1 MAQMR
6 SKLDGYL
13 TGELERIAHGFI
25 FTEGPV
31 WNPDGYLLFS
41 DMPGDI
47 RRRWSADGGVSV
59 VREPAN
65 KCNGMAYDHQG
76 RLLVCEHSTSRLVR
90 EDGAGAVEVL
100 ASSYD
105 GAELNSP
112 NDVVV
117 AFNGDIF
124 FSDPTYGRTADFGV
138 EREPQL
144 DFRGLY
150 RLSADGKLSLVDTDF
165 TQPNGLCFDP
175 DESVL
180 YVNDTE
186 RGVIVSYPR
195 LADGSLGPRSTFADG
210 IGEIDFELGV
220 VDGMKCDA
228 EGNVLV
234 TGPNGVWVF
243 DPAGSHIGV
252 IEVPEVVGNLNWGG
266 SDWSTLYITAS
277 TSVFRVETAMTGAPV
292 PNMRRVEMSGGRD
305 G

>member
-6 SKLDGYL
+6 SKLDDYL
-13 TGELERIAHGFI
+13 TGDLERIAHGFI

-47 RRRWSADGGVSV
+47 RRRWSPDRGVTV
-59 VREPAN
+59 VRAPAN

-90 EDGAGAVEVL
+90 EDHAGAIEVL
-100 ASSYD
+100 ASSYE
-105 GAELNSP
+105 GSELNSP

-138 EREPQL
+138 LRDPQL
-144 DFRGLY
+144 DYRGLY
-150 RLSADGKLSLVDTDF
+150 RLSADGALSLVDTDF

-175 DESVL
+175 DETVL

-186 RGVIVSYPR
+186 RGVIVVYPR

-210 IGEIDFELGV
+210 IGEIDFEIGV

-243 DPAGSHIGV
+243 DPSGSHIGV

-266 SDWSTLYITAS
+266 SDWSTLYLTAS
-277 TSVFRVETAMTGAPV
+277 TSVYRVETALTGAPV